1 MWRQFVLNLFHE
13 NKICEKICNRKYP
26 WGWKSKDTILNYK
39 KLLNNCKDNHLNI
52 KETIVKKNLNEF
64 NETCFLKGS
73 ILAYNVTY
81 KAYLNNTNFLNY
93 QYTNPKLS
101 IALNEI
107 RNNTPEDLLINL
119 PNKIK
124 VNNSIILSNVITNDF
139 TTDNFKLFGYY
150 NKDEVMH
157 QILSG
162 AIGPEIT
169 HIWDQLPVKQIINI
183 LYESDD
189 YYDIIEWERDLTL
202 EEPEWHISNI
212 NLII

>member
-13 NKICEKICNRKYP
+13 NKICEKICYKKYP
-26 WGWKSKDTILNYK
+26 WSWKSKDLISNYK
-39 KLLNNCKDNHLNI
+39 NLLVNNKNNYVNI
-52 KETIVKKNLNEF
+52 KEAIVKKNLDEF
-64 NETCFLKGS
+64 DENYFLKES
-73 ILAYNVTY
+73 ILGYNITY
-81 KAYLNNTNFLNY
+81 KAFLDNTNFLNY

-107 RNNTPEDLLINL
+107 RNNTSEDLLINL

-124 VNNSIILSNVITNDF
+124 VNNSIILSKEITNDF

-150 NKDEVMH
+150 NKDEVTH
-157 QILSG
+157 QIISG
-162 AIGPEIT
+162 AIGPEIN

-189 YYDIIEWERDLTL
+189 YCDIIEWERDLTL